1 MTINDPLSNQ
11 EPSIEAKLWVISQIS
26 RFIHDTKGDGTYRT
40 LIYDYLNFNNYH
52 EPYEAG
58 AMVITNSISKE
69 SYEEYVD
76 CVSCKK

>member
-1 MTINDPLSNQ
+1 MTINDQLNKQ
-11 EPSIEAKLWVISQIS
+11 EPSAEAKLWVISQIS
-26 RFIHDTKGDGTYRT
+26 RFIHDTKGDGTYRI
-40 LIYDYLNFNNYH
+40 LIYEYLNFNNYH